1 MVSVSNDLE
10 GMQAEHIDLQFPDEI
25 NSGNFGVQGVSFL
38 FLFLFSSGPSSFVK
52 QRKQLGTCSF
62 FHSPF
67 NDPQLTIY

>member
-38 FLFLFSSGPSSFVK
+38 FLVWLSFFDISMRPIFATLSDIV
-52 QRKQLGTCSF
+52 TCS
-62 FHSPF
+62 PTG
-67 NDPQLTIY
+67 DIDAAK

>member
-38 FLFLFSSGPSSFVK
+38 FLFL
-52 QRKQLGTCSF
+52 LSF
-62 FHSPF
+62 FDMFMQPIFATLSDIVTYSPTG
-67 NDPQLTIY
+67 DIDAAK